1 MTEIEAP
8 EPNHSSVKEERS
20 RTVGLLVS
28 PGFSERLAEDVAPAL
43 PGALQRAIQSSLEWR
58 IDIVVDPLTGSNVAI
73 ADILTEIA
81 EKKSRYGWDYAVSL
95 TDLPM
100 RQDDRIILA
109 RTGGGLDV
117 AVISLPPLGAFGVRR
132 KAVKMIMEVMDD
144 LSRGTISEDTESR
157 FLKGSDATRGYI
169 DEDEGRNLRYTAPP
183 VRGHISL
190 LAGMVFA
197 NRPWRLFPSFK
208 TTVATAF
215 ATGGYGLIFT
225 TLWEIGNAYG
235 YARLVTLMLVAM
247 TFLVGWIIL
256 SHRLW
261 ETKDRD
267 ITRYLR
273 SLYNTSTLLT
283 ISAGVVFYYAAIF
296 ILLLVAAIV
305 YIPSSMLESTIGQD
319 VTPINYVRIAWVT
332 SSVATIAG
340 AIGAGLED
348 SEAVQ
353 NATFGWR
360 QSNRWKQYRQEQGKG
375 GEAEDP
381 GGG

>member
-1 MTEIEAP
+1 MTDP
-8 EPNHSSVKEERS
+8 EHSNPDATSIDEQRVRA
-20 RTVGLLVS
+20 VGLLVS
-28 PGFSERLAEDVAPAL
+28 PGFSERLAEDLLRTL
-43 PGALQRAIQSSLEWR
+43 PEALQRAIDSTLEWK
-58 IDIVVDPLTGSNVAI
+58 IEIVVDPLTGSNVAI
-73 ADILTEIA
+73 SDVLVEIA
-81 EKKSRYGWDYAVSL
+81 EKKARYQWDYAISL
-95 TDLPM
+95 TDLPI

-117 AVISLPPLGAFGVRR
+117 AVISLPPLGTFGVRR
-132 KAVKMIMEVMDD
+132 KAQKMILEVMDD
-144 LSRGTISEDTESR
+144 LYRGTISEDASSR
-157 FLKGSDATRGYI
+157 FVKESDATRGYV
-169 DEDEGRNLRYTAPP
+169 DEDEERNLRYTAPP
-183 VRGHISL
+183 LKGHIYL
-190 LAGMVFA
+190 LTGMVYA

-235 YARLVTLMLVAM
+235 YGRLITLMIVAM
-247 TFLVGWIIL
+247 SFLVGWIIL

-261 ETKDRD
+261 EPKDRD
-267 ITRYLR
+267 ISGYLR
-273 SLYNTSTLLT
+273 SLYNAATLLT
-283 ISAGVVFYYAAIF
+283 IATGVVFYYAVIF
-296 ILLLVAAIV
+296 VLLLVAAII
-305 YIPSSMLESTIGQD
+305 YIPTGMLETTIGQE

-360 QSNRWKQYRQEQGKG
+360 QSNRWRQHQQEQEQEDE
-375 GEAEDP
+375 GE
-381 GGG
+381 